1 MNFQF
6 VTQAVG
12 ATRLLLK
19 EQAPTLMVVGGV
31 VSMGAAVITASRKT
45 LYVDEVLEPHVEVLE
60 RINAAEEASPKGYV
74 KGEFGY
80 TPEKARSDRYR
91 TYAKTAYV
99 LVKHYAV
106 PGTLFLGGAALVFG
120 GHRLLLQRNAT
131 LAIAFT
137 GLQKAFDAYRH
148 NARSAMGEEFDQ
160 AMISGFVRKEIVDND
175 GNVQEIQT
183 RDWGVES
190 MADPYA
196 RVFEQG
202 ESTEWRPDLGMNKHF
217 LEVQRK
223 FAQERLNAQ
232 TYLYLSDVY
241 ESLGFEETPISRLVG
256 WKVTRLPDGQK
267 IYPHIDFGLDKRLPD
282 DWKYSQEHAIF
293 LDFNCGLIIGG
304 DVQKAL
310 EKLS

>member
-12 ATRLLLK
+12 AARLVLK

-31 VSMGAAVITASRKT
+31 VSMGAAVVTASRKT
-45 LYVDEVLEPHVEVLE
+45 LYIDEVLEPHVSKLE
-60 RINAAEEASPKGYV
+60 EINDVAGRKSIS
-74 KGEFGY
+74 Y
-80 TPEKARSDRYR
+80 TDQMARSDRYKVYVK
-91 TYAKTAYV
+91 TGYAVT
-99 LVKHYAV
+99 KHYAV
-106 PGTLFLGGAALVFG
+106 PGVLFLGGACLVFG

-137 GLQKAFDAYRH
+137 GLQKAFDTYRS
-148 NARSAMGEEFDQ
+148 NARAAMGEEFDQ
-160 AMISGFVRKEIVDND
+160 AMISGFVRKEVIDPETGKVE
-175 GNVQEIQT
+175 EIQS

-217 LEVQRK
+217 LECQRK

-241 ESLGFEETPISRLVG
+241 QSLGFEETPISRLVG
-256 WKVTRLPDGQK
+256 WKVERHPDGSK
-267 IYPHIDFGLDKRLPD
+267 VYPHIDFGLDKRLPD
-282 DWKYSQEHAIF
+282 DWKYSQEHAIY
-293 LDFNCGLIIGG
+293 LDFNCKLIIGG
-304 DVQKAL
+304 EVQKAL

>member
-6 VTQAVG
+6 VTQFVG
-12 ATRLLLK
+12 ASKLVLT
-19 EQAPTLMVVGGV
+19 EHAPTIMVVGGV
-31 VSMGAAVITASRKT
+31 VSMGAAVVTASRKT
-45 LYVDEVLEPHVEVLE
+45 LYLDEVLEPHVDTLE
-60 RINAAEEASPKGYV
+60 EINITAAKPALKDV
-74 KGEFGY
+74 Y
-80 TPEKARSDRYR
+80 TPEKARADRYK
-91 TYAKTAYV
+91 TYGKLGYA
-99 LVKHYAV
+99 LGKHYLV
-106 PGTLFLGGAALVFG
+106 PGVLFVGGACLVFG

-148 NARSAMGEEFDQ
+148 NARAAMGEEFDQ
-160 AMISGFVRKEIVDND
+160 AMISGFQRKEIIDPETGKVT
-175 GNVQEIQT
+175 EIQT

-202 ESTEWRPDLGMNKHF
+202 ETTEWRPDLGMNKHF
-217 LEVQRK
+217 LETQRK

-241 ESLGFEETPISRLVG
+241 ESLGFQETPISRLVG
-256 WKVTRLPDGQK
+256 WKVERMPDGQK
-267 IYPHIDFGLDKRLPD
+267 IYPHVDFGLDKRLPD
-282 DWKYSQEHAIF
+282 DWKYSNEHAIY
-293 LDFNCGLIIGG
+293 LDFNCKLIIGG

-310 EKLS
+310 EKASS